1 MSKSIALLLGCFALC
16 LLTQAQ
22 TDSKS
27 NTLLLLITQD
37 AHTPIDSLQDI
48 N

>member
-16 LLTQAQ
+16 LLVQAQ
-22 TDSKS
+22 TDSKP

-37 AHTPIDSLQDI
+37 NHTPIDSLKDLS
-48 N
+48 